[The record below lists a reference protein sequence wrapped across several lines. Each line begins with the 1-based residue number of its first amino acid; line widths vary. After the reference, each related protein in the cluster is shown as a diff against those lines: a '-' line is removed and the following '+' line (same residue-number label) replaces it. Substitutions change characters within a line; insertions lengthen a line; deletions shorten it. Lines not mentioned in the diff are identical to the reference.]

1 MGEYMGENKPENRL
15 SEKVSYLFEY
25 QINEI

>member
-1 MGEYMGENKPENRL
+1 MGKNKPENRL